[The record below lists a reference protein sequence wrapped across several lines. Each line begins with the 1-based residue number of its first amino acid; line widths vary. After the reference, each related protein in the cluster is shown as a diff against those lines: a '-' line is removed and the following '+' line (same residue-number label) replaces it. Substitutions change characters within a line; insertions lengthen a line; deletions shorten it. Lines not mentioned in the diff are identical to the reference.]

1 MKTKNRVK
9 EIVDYD
15 SYDTSKMIKASKP
28 LKLED
33 IGLRLPND
41 PPTQIVSLRL
51 PTRLLN
57 AIKAIGSEQDVPY
70 QALIKLMLSSSLG
83 RFRK

>member
-1 MKTKNRVK
+1 MKTKNRIK

-15 SYDTSKMIKASKP
+15 SYDTSKMIKTNKS

-33 IGLRLPND
+33 LGLKLPND

-70 QALIKLMLSSSLG
+70 QALIKLMLSSSIG
-83 RFRK
+83 KYRK